1 MLKLLRFELHKL
13 IRQKSFYICLA
24 VLILM
29 IVFSAYTTQL
39 SLADTDIADPTL
51 NGLDYMMSA
60 VSGSVLTMILGVFI
74 PLFVCEDYVS
84 GTIRNIVTRGY
95 TRLSIFTAKLIVV
108 LLASVFMGAACMAAA
123 YGLGTAFWG
132 AGAEFGSEQ
141 VKILLC
147 QLAVVAATAAL
158 FYAISTLLQKTG
170 GSIAVCLVLPI
181 AAAIILALIDTALA
195 EHELD
200 LASYWIDRVGRT
212 LAFATVEADVI
223 KKSLIISLCYFA
235 VSTLGS
241 WFAVMKREY

>member
-24 VLILM
+24 VLLLM

-39 SLADTDIADPTL
+39 SLEESEVTVPTL
-51 NGLDYMMSA
+51 NGLDYMMEA
-60 VSGSVLTMILGVFI
+60 QSGSVLTMILGVFI

-95 TRLSIFTAKLIVV
+95 SRLSIFTAKLIVV
-108 LLASVFMGAACMAAA
+108 LLASIFMGVACMATA

-147 QLAVVAATAAL
+147 QLAVAAATAAL

-200 LASYWIDRVGRT
+200 LVSYWIDRVGRS
-212 LAFATVEADVI
+212 LAFATVEADVM

-235 VSTLGS
+235 VSIVGGWLC
-241 WFAVMKREY
+241 VMRREY